1 MYTHTCVC
9 THTPVC
15 VHTHLYTDIDRC
27 TLMDTK
33 GIEGRVAGLMALEGI
48 QVRVVGLV
56 DPKASLSLL
65 SLLTY
70 IP

>member
-1 MYTHTCVC
+1 
-9 THTPVC
+9 
-15 VHTHLYTDIDRC
+15 
-27 TLMDTK
+27 MDTK